1 MLELKNVSK
10 TYGGKGVQTCAL
22 RGVSIRFPARGM
34 VFVVGKSGCGKS
46 TLLHVLGGLDRADE
60 GELIVDGASSKRFR
74 PADYDRYRNEKVGF
88 VFQEYNLFENFT
100 VRANVQLALDLQ
112 NKRAAAGGI
121 DGILAEVDLREKAEQ
136 KASTLSGGEKQRVAI
151 ARALVKDPQIV
162 LADEPTGALD
172 AASGDQVMAL
182 LKKLSRDRLVVVVSH
197 DEERAA
203 RYADRIIRMRD
214 GAVIEDVALSAPPCG
229 AENIAEGSAA
239 QAAAY
244 EGAAAE
250 SAAAKAVAE
259 TAAPPSGRS
268 AHLPVRHALRLGL
281 HSVKARPVRLAFT
294 IFLSFVAFLCFAML
308 STSLFYDEQRTAAQT
323 ISAAERT
330 YLQTSK
336 AYVREQMCYRAGELE
351 SVTEQTLATGYTAA
365 EVQALA
371 QTYPGSV
378 AVVKLSDSASID
390 GLSLSQQQDYFYQD
404 DVRGLALVSDSMQW
418 LAGDAPRSADEIA
431 VSDFLFEAFEVGTWE
446 VGGEAVE
453 VGGYADLIGR
463 EIELHKG
470 GTAVR
475 FTVSGVFAGARVPE
489 EYAQLR
495 EDVRGGDIWET
506 PDECYGWWEVRA
518 SGLYAVA
525 ALTEDGLARSAPLV
539 EVCCR
544 SDVNEFDR
552 FLHNPNGVA
561 LRLAQSGQSETA
573 GAEYNRVA
581 PYADCTGNGVCEVY
595 SLAGE
600 PLAALEEGSVGIRAF
615 EYANLVDWL
624 FDDYFA
630 AAGESAAVDRAEY
643 DAVNIDLFNEVGGVQ
658 GVLENLARLREMM
671 ARCSIAEP
679 AVLLE
684 GANGESYT
692 ASIAGIFTMDNRVST
707 LYLSDDLFEAL
718 YKGEDGDLRYAFE
731 TRYVVPESA
740 PYTAL
745 YVPAAYIDNAVAAA
759 YAVEDD
765 DATVLLVDPLYD
777 AVLAASETMQAY
789 FLLFLIAGCVLGAFA
804 LLLLGNFISA
814 SIAAQ
819 KREIGVLRA
828 LGARTADV
836 FAIFLVEGVFVALVC
851 ALLCFAAAPILCG
864 LLNVF
869 VIEVLVQAPVRLF
882 VFGPLSALLVLLCA
896 LLAAAVATAVP
907 VGIYSRRSPA
917 QGIRA

>member
-10 TYGGKGVQTCAL
+10 TYGGNGVQTRAL

-112 NKRAAAGGI
+112 NKRAVAGEI

-214 GAVIEDVALSAPPCG
+214 GAVIEDVALSAPQGG
-229 AENIAEGSAA
+229 AEDAA
-239 QAAAY
+239 QIAAQ
-244 EGAAAE
+244 EAAE
-250 SAAAKAVAE
+250 RAAAKAAGA
-259 TAAPPSGRS
+259 AAPPRRG
-268 AHLPVRHALRLGL
+268 AHLPARHALRLGL

-365 EVQALA
+365 EVQAFA

-378 AVVKLSDSASID
+378 AVLKLSDSASID
-390 GLSLSQQQDYFYQD
+390 GLSLSEQQDYFYQD
-404 DVRGLALVSDSMQW
+404 DVRGLALVNDWMQW
-418 LAGDAPRSADEIA
+418 LAGGAPRSADEIA

-446 VGGEAVE
+446 VGGETVE

-475 FTVSGVFAGARVPE
+475 FTVSGVFAGERVPE

-495 EDVRGGDIWET
+495 EDVRGGDIWEM
-506 PDECYGWWEVRA
+506 PDECYGWRDVLA

-539 EVCCR
+539 EACCR
-544 SDVNEFDR
+544 GDVNELDR
-552 FLHNPNGVA
+552 FLHNPNDVA
-561 LRLAQSGQSETA
+561 LRLAQSGQPGTS
-573 GAEYNRVA
+573 GAEYSRVA

-643 DAVNIDLFNEVGGVQ
+643 DAVKIDLIDEEGGVQ

-679 AVLLE
+679 ALLLE

-692 ASIAGIFTMDNRVST
+692 ASIAGIFTMDGNVSA

-731 TRYVVPESA
+731 TRYAVPESA

-745 YVPAAYIDNAVAAA
+745 YVPAAYVEDAVAAA

-869 VIEVLVQAPVRLF
+869 AIEVLVQAPVRLF

>member
-10 TYGGKGVQTCAL
+10 TYGGNGVQTRAL

-60 GELIVDGASSKRFR
+60 GELVVDGASSKRFR

-112 NKRAAAGGI
+112 NKRAAGGGI
-121 DGILAEVDLREKAEQ
+121 DDILAEVDLREKAEQ

-214 GAVIEDVALSAPPCG
+214 GAVIEDVTLSAPQGG
-229 AENIAEGSAA
+229 AEDAA
-239 QAAAY
+239 QIAAQ
-244 EGAAAE
+244 EAAE
-250 SAAAKAVAE
+250 RAAAKAAGA
-259 TAAPPSGRS
+259 AAPPRRG
-268 AHLPVRHALRLGL
+268 AHLPARHALRLGL
-281 HSVKARPVRLAFT
+281 RSVKARPVRLAFT

-365 EVQALA
+365 EVQAFA

-378 AVVKLSDSASID
+378 AVLKLSDSASID
-390 GLSLSQQQDYFYQD
+390 GLSLSEQQDYFYQD
-404 DVRGLALVSDSMQW
+404 DVRGLALVNDWMQW
-418 LAGDAPRSADEIA
+418 LAGGAPRSADEIA

-446 VGGEAVE
+446 VGGETVE

-475 FTVSGVFAGARVPE
+475 FTVSGVFAGERVPE

-495 EDVRGGDIWET
+495 EDVRGGDIWEM
-506 PDECYGWWEVRA
+506 PDECYGWRDVLA

-539 EVCCR
+539 EACCR
-544 SDVNEFDR
+544 GDVNELDR
-552 FLHNPNGVA
+552 FLHNPNDVS
-561 LRLAQSGQSETA
+561 LRLAQSGQSGTS
-573 GAEYNRVA
+573 GAEYSRVA

-615 EYANLVDWL
+615 EYAYLVDWL

-643 DAVNIDLFNEVGGVQ
+643 DAVKIDLIDEEGGVQ

-679 AVLLE
+679 ALLLE

-692 ASIAGIFTMDNRVST
+692 ASIAGIFTMDGNVSA
-707 LYLSDDLFEAL
+707 LYLSYDLFEAL

-731 TRYVVPESA
+731 TRYAVPESA

-745 YVPAAYIDNAVAAA
+745 YVPAAYVEDAVAAA

-869 VIEVLVQAPVRLF
+869 AIEVIVQAPVRLF

>member
-10 TYGGKGVQTCAL
+10 TYGGNGVQTRAL

-60 GELIVDGASSKRFR
+60 GELVVDGASSKRFR

-112 NKRAAAGGI
+112 NKRAAGGGI
-121 DGILAEVDLREKAEQ
+121 DDILAEVDLREKAEQ

-214 GAVIEDVALSAPPCG
+214 GAVIEDVTLSAPQGG
-229 AENIAEGSAA
+229 AEDAA
-239 QAAAY
+239 QIAAQ
-244 EGAAAE
+244 EAAE
-250 SAAAKAVAE
+250 RAAAKAAGA
-259 TAAPPSGRS
+259 AAPPRRG
-268 AHLPVRHALRLGL
+268 AHLPARHALRLGL
-281 HSVKARPVRLAFT
+281 RSVKARPVRLAFT

-365 EVQALA
+365 EVQAFA

-378 AVVKLSDSASID
+378 AVLKLSDSASID
-390 GLSLSQQQDYFYQD
+390 GLSLSEQQDYFYQD
-404 DVRGLALVSDSMQW
+404 DVRGLALVNDWMQW
-418 LAGDAPRSADEIA
+418 LAGGAPRSADEIA

-446 VGGEAVE
+446 VGGETVE

-475 FTVSGVFAGARVPE
+475 FTVSGVFAGERVPE

-495 EDVRGGDIWET
+495 EDVRGGDIWEM
-506 PDECYGWWEVRA
+506 PDECYGWRDVLA

-539 EVCCR
+539 EACCR
-544 SDVNEFDR
+544 GDVNELDR
-552 FLHNPNGVA
+552 FLHNPNDVS
-561 LRLAQSGQSETA
+561 LRLAQSGQSGTS
-573 GAEYNRVA
+573 GAEYSRVA

-615 EYANLVDWL
+615 EYAYLVDWL

-643 DAVNIDLFNEVGGVQ
+643 DAVKIDLIDEEGGVQ

-679 AVLLE
+679 ALLLE

-692 ASIAGIFTMDNRVST
+692 ASIAGIFTMDGNVSA

-731 TRYVVPESA
+731 TRYAVPESA

-745 YVPAAYIDNAVAAA
+745 YVPAAYVEDAVAAA

-869 VIEVLVQAPVRLF
+869 AIEVIVQAPVRLF

>member
-10 TYGGKGVQTCAL
+10 TYGGNGVQTRAL
-22 RGVSIRFPARGM
+22 RGVSIRFPVRGM

-60 GELIVDGASSKRFR
+60 GELVVDGASSKRFR

-112 NKRAAAGGI
+112 NKRAAGGGI
-121 DGILAEVDLREKAEQ
+121 DDILAEVDLREKAEQ

-214 GAVIEDVALSAPPCG
+214 GAVIEDVTLSAPQGG
-229 AENIAEGSAA
+229 AEDAA
-239 QAAAY
+239 QIAAQ
-244 EGAAAE
+244 EAAE
-250 SAAAKAVAE
+250 RAAAKAAGA
-259 TAAPPSGRS
+259 AAPPRRG
-268 AHLPVRHALRLGL
+268 AHLPARHALRLGL
-281 HSVKARPVRLAFT
+281 RSVKARPVRLAFT

-365 EVQALA
+365 EVQAFA

-378 AVVKLSDSASID
+378 AVLKLSDSASID
-390 GLSLSQQQDYFYQD
+390 GLSLSEQQDYFYQD
-404 DVRGLALVSDSMQW
+404 DVRGLALVNDWMQW
-418 LAGDAPRSADEIA
+418 LAGGAPRSADEIA

-446 VGGEAVE
+446 VGGETVE

-475 FTVSGVFAGARVPE
+475 FTVSGVFAGERVPE

-495 EDVRGGDIWET
+495 EDVRGGDIWEM
-506 PDECYGWWEVRA
+506 PDECYGWRDVLA

-539 EVCCR
+539 EACCR
-544 SDVNEFDR
+544 GDVNELDR
-552 FLHNPNGVA
+552 FLHNPNDVS
-561 LRLAQSGQSETA
+561 LRLAQSGQSGTS
-573 GAEYNRVA
+573 GAEYSRVA

-615 EYANLVDWL
+615 EYAYLVDWL

-643 DAVNIDLFNEVGGVQ
+643 DAVKIDLIDEEGGVQ

-679 AVLLE
+679 ALLLE

-692 ASIAGIFTMDNRVST
+692 ASIAGIFTMDGNVSA

-731 TRYVVPESA
+731 TRYAVPESA

-745 YVPAAYIDNAVAAA
+745 YVPAAYVEDAVAAA

-869 VIEVLVQAPVRLF
+869 AIEVIVQAPVRLF

>member
-10 TYGGKGVQTCAL
+10 TYGGNGVQTRAL

-60 GELIVDGASSKRFR
+60 GELVVDGASSKRFR

-112 NKRAAAGGI
+112 NKRAAGGGI
-121 DGILAEVDLREKAEQ
+121 DDILAEVDLREKAEQ

-214 GAVIEDVALSAPPCG
+214 GAVIEDVTLSAPQGG
-229 AENIAEGSAA
+229 AEDAA
-239 QAAAY
+239 QIAAQ
-244 EGAAAE
+244 EAAE
-250 SAAAKAVAE
+250 RAAAKAAGA
-259 TAAPPSGRS
+259 AAPPRRG
-268 AHLPVRHALRLGL
+268 AHLPARHALRLGL
-281 HSVKARPVRLAFT
+281 RSVKARPVRLAFT

-365 EVQALA
+365 EVQAFA

-378 AVVKLSDSASID
+378 AVLKLSDSASID
-390 GLSLSQQQDYFYQD
+390 GLSLSEQQDYFYQD
-404 DVRGLALVSDSMQW
+404 DVRGLALVNDWMQW
-418 LAGDAPRSADEIA
+418 LAGGAPRSADEIA

-446 VGGEAVE
+446 VGGETVE

-475 FTVSGVFAGARVPE
+475 FTVSGVFAGERVPE

-495 EDVRGGDIWET
+495 EDVRGGDIWEM
-506 PDECYGWWEVRA
+506 PDECYGWRDVLA

-539 EVCCR
+539 EACCR
-544 SDVNEFDR
+544 GDVNELDR
-552 FLHNPNGVA
+552 FLHNPNDVS
-561 LRLAQSGQSETA
+561 LRLAQSGQSGTS
-573 GAEYNRVA
+573 GAEYSRVA

-615 EYANLVDWL
+615 EYAYLVDWL

-643 DAVNIDLFNEVGGVQ
+643 DAVKIDLIDEEGGVQ
-658 GVLENLARLREMM
+658 GMLENLARLREMM

-679 AVLLE
+679 ALLLE

-692 ASIAGIFTMDNRVST
+692 ASIAGIFTMDGNVSA

-731 TRYVVPESA
+731 TRYAVPESA

-745 YVPAAYIDNAVAAA
+745 YVPAAYVEDAVAAA

-869 VIEVLVQAPVRLF
+869 AIEVIVQAPVRLF

>member
-10 TYGGKGVQTCAL
+10 TYGGNGVQTRAL

-60 GELIVDGASSKRFR
+60 GELVVDGASSKRFR

-88 VFQEYNLFENFT
+88 VFQEYNLFENFI

-112 NKRAAAGGI
+112 NKRAAGGGI
-121 DGILAEVDLREKAEQ
+121 DDILAEVDLREKAEQ

-214 GAVIEDVALSAPPCG
+214 GAVIEDVTLSAPQGG
-229 AENIAEGSAA
+229 AEDAA
-239 QAAAY
+239 QIAAQ
-244 EGAAAE
+244 EAAE
-250 SAAAKAVAE
+250 RAAAKAAGA
-259 TAAPPSGRS
+259 AAPPRRG
-268 AHLPVRHALRLGL
+268 AHLPARHALRLGL
-281 HSVKARPVRLAFT
+281 RSVKARPVRLAFT

-365 EVQALA
+365 EVQAFA

-378 AVVKLSDSASID
+378 AVLKLSDSASID
-390 GLSLSQQQDYFYQD
+390 GLSLSEQQDYFYQD
-404 DVRGLALVSDSMQW
+404 DVRGLALVNDWMQW
-418 LAGDAPRSADEIA
+418 LAGGAPRSADEIA

-446 VGGEAVE
+446 VGGETVE

-475 FTVSGVFAGARVPE
+475 FTVSGVFAGERVPE

-495 EDVRGGDIWET
+495 EDVRGGDIWEM
-506 PDECYGWWEVRA
+506 PDECYGWRDVLA

-539 EVCCR
+539 EACCR
-544 SDVNEFDR
+544 GDVNELDR
-552 FLHNPNGVA
+552 FLHNPNDVS
-561 LRLAQSGQSETA
+561 LRLAQSGQSGTS
-573 GAEYNRVA
+573 GAEYSRVA

-615 EYANLVDWL
+615 EYAYLVDWL

-643 DAVNIDLFNEVGGVQ
+643 DAVKIDLIDEEGGVQ

-679 AVLLE
+679 ALLLE

-692 ASIAGIFTMDNRVST
+692 ASIAGIFTMDGNVSA

-731 TRYVVPESA
+731 TRYAVPESA

-745 YVPAAYIDNAVAAA
+745 YVPAAYVEDAVAAA

-869 VIEVLVQAPVRLF
+869 AIEVIVQAPVRLF

>member
-1 MLELKNVSK
+1 MKISPCAP
-10 TYGGKGVQTCAL
+10 TCSSRSTCKISAP
-22 RGVSIRFPARGM
+22 RG
-34 VFVVGKSGCGKS
+34 
-46 TLLHVLGGLDRADE
+46 
-60 GELIVDGASSKRFR
+60 
-74 PADYDRYRNEKVGF
+74 
-88 VFQEYNLFENFT
+88 
-100 VRANVQLALDLQ
+100 
-112 NKRAAAGGI
+112 GGI
-121 DGILAEVDLREKAEQ
+121 DDILAEVDLREKAEQ

-214 GAVIEDVALSAPPCG
+214 GAVIEDVTLSAPQGG
-229 AENIAEGSAA
+229 AEDAA
-239 QAAAY
+239 QIAAQ
-244 EGAAAE
+244 EAAE
-250 SAAAKAVAE
+250 RAAAKAAGA
-259 TAAPPSGRS
+259 AAPPRRG
-268 AHLPVRHALRLGL
+268 AHLPARHALRLGL
-281 HSVKARPVRLAFT
+281 RSVKARPVRLAFT

-365 EVQALA
+365 EVQAFA

-378 AVVKLSDSASID
+378 AVLKLSDSASID
-390 GLSLSQQQDYFYQD
+390 GLSLSEQQDYFYQD
-404 DVRGLALVSDSMQW
+404 DVRGLALVNDWMQW
-418 LAGDAPRSADEIA
+418 LAGGAPRSADEIA

-446 VGGEAVE
+446 VGGETVE

-475 FTVSGVFAGARVPE
+475 FTVSGVFAGERVPE

-495 EDVRGGDIWET
+495 EDVRGGDIWEM
-506 PDECYGWWEVRA
+506 PDECYGWRDVLA

-539 EVCCR
+539 EACCR
-544 SDVNEFDR
+544 GDVNELDR
-552 FLHNPNGVA
+552 FLHNPNDVS
-561 LRLAQSGQSETA
+561 LRLAQSGQSGTS
-573 GAEYNRVA
+573 GAEYSRVA

-615 EYANLVDWL
+615 EYAYLVDWL

-643 DAVNIDLFNEVGGVQ
+643 DAVKIDLIDEEGGVQ

-679 AVLLE
+679 ALLLE

-692 ASIAGIFTMDNRVST
+692 ASIAGIFTMDGNVSA

-731 TRYVVPESA
+731 TRYAVPESA

-745 YVPAAYIDNAVAAA
+745 YVPAAYVEDAVAAA

-851 ALLCFAAAPILCG
+851 ALLCFATTINYLDRQRLRHRGHRAGAR
-864 LLNVF
+864 
-869 VIEVLVQAPVRLF
+869 APVRVRPAVGAARLAVRAARGRRRHRRARRHLLPPF
-882 VFGPLSALLVLLCA
+882 PRAGHPRVTPQSPPNGRKRPPRTCPPRRAPGPARRGERLDAGR
-896 LLAAAVATAVP
+896 AAAHP
-907 VGIYSRRSPA
+907 
-917 QGIRA
+917 

>member
-10 TYGGKGVQTCAL
+10 TYGGNGVQTRAL

-60 GELIVDGASSKRFR
+60 GELVVDGASSKRFR

-112 NKRAAAGGI
+112 NKRAAGGGI
-121 DGILAEVDLREKAEQ
+121 DDILAEVDLREKAEQ

-214 GAVIEDVALSAPPCG
+214 GAVIEDVTLSAPQGG
-229 AENIAEGSAA
+229 AEDAA
-239 QAAAY
+239 QIAAQ
-244 EGAAAE
+244 EAAE
-250 SAAAKAVAE
+250 RAAAKAAGA
-259 TAAPPSGRS
+259 AAPPRRG
-268 AHLPVRHALRLGL
+268 AHLPARHALRLGL
-281 HSVKARPVRLAFT
+281 RSVKARPVRLAFT

-365 EVQALA
+365 EVQAFA

-378 AVVKLSDSASID
+378 AVLKLSDSASID
-390 GLSLSQQQDYFYQD
+390 GLSLSEQQDYFYQD
-404 DVRGLALVSDSMQW
+404 DVRGLALVNDWMQW
-418 LAGDAPRSADEIA
+418 LAGGAPRSADEIA

-446 VGGEAVE
+446 VGGETVE

-475 FTVSGVFAGARVPE
+475 FTVSGVFAGERVPE

-495 EDVRGGDIWET
+495 EDVRGGDIWEM
-506 PDECYGWWEVRA
+506 PDECYGWRDVLA

-539 EVCCR
+539 EACCR
-544 SDVNEFDR
+544 GDVNELDR
-552 FLHNPNGVA
+552 FLHNPNDVS
-561 LRLAQSGQSETA
+561 LRLAQSGQSGTS
-573 GAEYNRVA
+573 GAEYSRVA

-615 EYANLVDWL
+615 EYAYLVDWL

-643 DAVNIDLFNEVGGVQ
+643 DAVKIDLIDEEGGVQ

-679 AVLLE
+679 ALHLE

-692 ASIAGIFTMDNRVST
+692 ASIAGIFTMDGNVSA

-731 TRYVVPESA
+731 TRYAVPESA

-745 YVPAAYIDNAVAAA
+745 YVPAAYVEDAVAAA

-869 VIEVLVQAPVRLF
+869 AIEVIVQAPVRLF